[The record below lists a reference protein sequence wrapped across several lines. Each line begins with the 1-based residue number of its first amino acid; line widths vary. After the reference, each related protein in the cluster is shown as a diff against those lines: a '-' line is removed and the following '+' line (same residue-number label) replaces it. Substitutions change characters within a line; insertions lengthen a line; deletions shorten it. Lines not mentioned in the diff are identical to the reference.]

1 MPCFKRT
8 LLAPVVL
15 SLFAVSAG
23 FAGLRENVE
32 RLVRNAPIKGGT
44 VAVSIRDTASGTP
57 LVALNADAPMTPASN
72 MKLITTG
79 AAMHA
84 LGDTFEFRTRLVRNG
99 DKLIVIGD
107 GDPAFGDPELLKDMM
122 VGSLRGVDIETF
134 LNYWVAAI
142 VDAGINTIS
151 EVVVDDRIFDREVS
165 LSSWPG
171 DEPNR
176 YCPQIAGFN
185 FYGNVVEFFPKP
197 RRGQSPDIGQSRP
210 AAPWLKITN
219 LASSRE
225 GANDKNDLWIARKTG
240 TNDLTFRGNVRF
252 AYKAAVPVNVNDMPS
267 FFARLLAD
275 RVTRKGVTVGGFRAA
290 TSDDPPSDGEPIG
303 PVICTPISTILLRCN
318 RDSDNL
324 YAESLVKR
332 IGHAMTA
339 EPGSWV
345 NGTAIMRHIV
355 HQRLNDPQLMNGLV
369 IIDGSG
375 LSASNKITARTM
387 TAWLDSLAN
396 DEKLSATFLDSL
408 AVGGSSGTLAKRMPT
423 SQLRGA
429 IVQAKTGYINQV
441 SCLSGYVSMPDGRRR
456 SFAIFVNGFREG
468 PQAAKA
474 LQDKIVIAIA
484 EDLASTPAV
493 TLGSD

>member
-1 MPCFKRT
+1 MF
-8 LLAPVVL
+8 LAPVLL
-15 SLFAVSAG
+15 SLFIVSASV
-23 FAGLRENVE
+23 AGLRENVD
-32 RLVRNAPIKGGT
+32 RLIRNAPLKGGT
-44 VAVSIRDTASGTP
+44 VAVSIRDTSSGTA
-57 LVALNADAPMTPASN
+57 LVSVNADVPMTPASN

-79 AAMHA
+79 AALHA
-84 LGDTFEFRTRLVRNG
+84 LGADFEFKTRLVRHG

-122 VGSLRGVDIETF
+122 IGTLKGVDVETF
-134 LNYWVAAI
+134 VNYWVKAV
-142 VDAGINTIS
+142 VDAGMTNVS
-151 EVVVDDRIFDREVS
+151 EIVVDDRIFDREVS
-165 LSSWPG
+165 LSTWPG

-176 YCPQIAGFN
+176 YCPQVAGFN

-210 AAPWLKITN
+210 AATWLKITN
-219 LASSRE
+219 FATSRE
-225 GANDKNDLWIARKTG
+225 RANDKNDLWIARKTG

-252 AYKAAVPVNVNDMPS
+252 PYKAAVPVNVNDVPE

-275 RVTRKGVTVGGFRAA
+275 RLMKKGLSVGGFRAA
-290 TSDDPPSDGEPIG
+290 AKDDPISEGAPIG
-303 PVICTPISTILLRCN
+303 PVICTPINTILLRCN

-339 EPGSWV
+339 EPGSWT
-345 NGTAIMRHIV
+345 NGTAIIRHIV
-355 HQRLNDPQLMNGLV
+355 HQRLADPELMSGLV

-375 LSASNKITARTM
+375 LSASNKVPARTM
-387 TAWLDSLAN
+387 TAWLDSVAN
-396 DEKLSATFLDSL
+396 DETFGRDFVESL
-408 AVGGSSGTLAKRMPT
+408 AVGGSSGTLTKRMPT

-474 LQDKIVIAIA
+474 LQDKIVAAVA
-484 EDLASTPAV
+484 EDLAATPAI